1 MYMHIENNPM
11 IFDLSTFKGV
21 HSLNSLTSIP
31 FQINGT
37 LVACVGD
44 EISLTCSHNNTVSV
58 TTLWIIS
65 SPVNCLTQV
74 SHNPPTPVAP
84 PCGPFSF
91 QNITIAEGDVAQL
104 NSTAVAIVNS
114 STAINGSIVE
124 CKAGLNV
131 PVSVGNISLCV
142 IGKNSSMCI
151 HAYLL

>member
-1 MYMHIENNPM
+1 M

-31 FQINGT
+31 SQVNGT
-37 LVACVGD
+37 LVACAGD
-44 EISLTCSHNNTVSV
+44 EILLTCSHNNIVSAH
-58 TTLWIIS
+58 TQWIIS
-65 SPVNCLTQV
+65 SPVNCSTSV
-74 SHNPPTPVAP
+74 SHNPPTPIAP

-91 QNITIAEGDVAQL
+91 RNITIAEQGVAQL

-114 STAINGSIVE
+114 ITTINGSIVE
-124 CKAGLNV
+124 CKGGTSM

-151 HAYLL
+151 HACLLLS